1 MEQVTYA
8 IGNPT
13 SLLVERIFWLGLG
26 GFFGLAIIT
35 SFLRGLKERE
45 NITTTVSII
54 QLENPAKKTIQQNS
68 DSN

>member
-1 MEQVTYA
+1 MEQATYA

-26 GFFGLAIIT
+26 GFLALTLIT
-35 SFLRGLKERE
+35 SFLRGKKGTINKSRS
-45 NITTTVSII
+45 VSSD
-54 QLENPAKKTIQQNS
+54 QLENLANKAIQQNS